1 MISVIRT
8 IPSISKASP
17 FLALLTAG
25 YIYDQHDKRDVDTIE
40 LRKAHQSLEH
50 LDAIN
55 KRLQS
60 KTISSSSSSSEDS
73 TTPFTKSGVL
83 PSHLDNIHAHG
94 ITVIRSVLS
103 KNEATKWDN
112 IVVNQISKND
122 GTCVKPIGGSRG
134 RIHCQLVKRN
144 IKRMRKGKDDNG
156 NGCNEDINKLYDAL
170 LQISN
175 KSINNH
181 EENGSNMNLNDI
193 AYEYFKSHN
202 MQKYKLS
209 QLQLLDAIPNSTNQ
223 IWHRDNVNPG
233 LTILIAL
240 RDVGCNGPTELILQS
255 HGGGK
260 MKLLLKNSN
269 MLPRILLASIG
280 MGDAI
285 CYDSRLLHRG
295 RGYNKNVTN
304 NDSSIRDRRR
314 RPVLVIRW
322 DAVDTPAPGTRMIG
336 TQMNKIEGKFLALI
350 CTLLGYFS

>member
-1 MISVIRT
+1 MRSVIRT

-25 YIYDQHDKRDVDTIE
+25 YIYDQHDKRDIDTIE
-40 LRKAHQSLEH
+40 LQKAYQSLEH

-60 KTISSSSSSSEDS
+60 KTISSSSSEDP
-73 TTPFTKSGVL
+73 TTPLTKSCIL
-83 PSHLDNIHAHG
+83 QSHLDNIHTHG

-122 GTCVKPIGGSRG
+122 GTCAKPIGGSRG

-144 IKRMRKGKDDNG
+144 IKRMRRGKDD
-156 NGCNEDINKLYDAL
+156 DINKLYDAL
-170 LQISN
+170 VQISN

-193 AYEYFKSHN
+193 SYEYFKSHN
-202 MQKYKLS
+202 IQKYKLS

-255 HGGGK
+255 HDVGK
-260 MKLLLKNSN
+260 MKLLFKNSN

-295 RGYNKNVTN
+295 RGYKKNVTN